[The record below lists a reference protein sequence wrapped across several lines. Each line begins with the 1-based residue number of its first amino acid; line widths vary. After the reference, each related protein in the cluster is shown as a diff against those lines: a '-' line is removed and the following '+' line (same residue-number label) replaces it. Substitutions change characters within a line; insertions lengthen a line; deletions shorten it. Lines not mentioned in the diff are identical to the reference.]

1 MEQEFRS
8 QLESRLLSYFE
19 MEEQIETRITDLTEQ
34 LAAVRRR
41 AQAARDLYKAE
52 YGQEFDRARA
62 KRRPAEA
69 RPPEGPLT
77 GMTWGEAIAR
87 VISDAGRPLHVK
99 EIWQALQAGGFGTD
113 SSDPQRSIVSICV
126 RNPHLTKTA
135 PATYAVDGYD
145 DGRRSLR
152 PAPPTSTKEK

>member
-8 QLESRLLSYFE
+8 QLERRLASYFE
-19 MEEQIETRITDLTEQ
+19 MELQIETRITDLTEQ

-41 AQAARDLYKAE
+41 ADAARELYKAE
-52 YGQEFDRARA
+52 YGQEFDRTRA
-62 KRRPAEA
+62 KRQPTAK
-69 RPPEGPLT
+69 PPEGPLT

-99 EIWQALQAGGFGTD
+99 EIWQALSAGGFATG

-126 RNPHLTKTA
+126 RSPHLTKTA
-135 PATYAVDGYD
+135 PATYALNGYD
-145 DGRRSLR
+145 DGRTSLWPS
-152 PAPPTSTKEK
+152 PATSTKEK